1 MKAHDRASE
10 LLARRERLLL
20 IVSEQR
26 QLLGQ
31 QLVPVFRGAA
41 VVDARIA
48 AVRNVVSN
56 PVVIGAA
63 GVALFLIGPRRAL
76 SFIKRGARVWLV
88 TRNWLPLVSALLTR
102 RR

>member
-26 QLLGQ
+26 QQLGQ
-31 QLVPVFRGAA
+31 QLAPVFRGAS
-41 VVDARIA
+41 VVDARVA
-48 AVRNVVSN
+48 AVRNVLSN
-56 PVVIGAA
+56 PMVIGAV
-63 GVALFLIGPRRAL
+63 GVTLLLIGPKRAL
-76 SFIKRGARVWLV
+76 SFIKRGTRVWRV

-102 RR
+102 RP